1 MDATFWHNECIKF
14 YQFFFKWLYSEII
27 LVKYYQYN
35 SMHYN
40 SVLNYTLLNNT
51 TFGGHQVIK
60 FFNIGNSDI
69 AYGHAQKVEIL
80 ILKK

>member
-1 MDATFWHNECIKF
+1 
-14 YQFFFKWLYSEII
+14 
-27 LVKYYQYN
+27 
-35 SMHYN
+35 MHYN

-69 AYGHAQKVEIL
+69 AYGHVQKVEIL